1 MDLDERWEEQPVF
14 SIKSIRYL
22 TFLNYE
28 YKPTVTVV
36 LDFPCS
42 PPKPLLRD

>member
-1 MDLDERWEEQPVF
+1 MNVGKRTSVL
-14 SIKSIRYL
+14 SIKSTRYL

-28 YKPTVTVV
+28 YKPTVRVV
-36 LDFPCS
+36 LDFPYS